1 MDADAFRR
9 FIADRLPNIRAAAE
23 AAIDG
28 RFQGRLLLRTLSG
41 EAEAWRCEHEHHTH
55 GLAMACA
62 LAEVDALAL
71 LVVQARPERSEGPD
85 EASSVPLAH

>member
-9 FIADRLPNIRAAAE
+9 FIADRLPNVRAAAE

-28 RFQGRLLLRTLSG
+28 KFQGRLLLRTLSG
-41 EAEAWRCEHEHHTH
+41 EAEAWRCEHEHQTH

-71 LVVQARPERSEGPD
+71 LVVHAHRERSAPPEPG
-85 EASSVPLAH
+85 SVPLAH